1 MLFRP
6 LPQHFNLQESLTQT
20 GFATSFPGS
29 QVLSTSRL
37 AFLLEPQDVFD
48 FIIFPKRQGGR
59 PQSSRSLAHS
69 EKKKISSSPFALNL
83 WASLGSCLGKERRL
97 LDSFRQPRLAREASL
112 VWRPISMSVACYL
125 PSEFKFR
132 DKATFDKGVMAAES
146 SSPVTC
152 LVFFIT
158 WRKHFTKFC
167 FMDNNKC
174 KLQSKF
180 IDPTT
185 QYKHSNFTKF
195 VLQHY
200 FHKEEHSRQPCARIT
215 KERRYR
221 HLNEFDL

>member
-97 LDSFRQPRLAREASL
+97 LDSFR
-112 VWRPISMSVACYL
+112 
-125 PSEFKFR
+125 
-132 DKATFDKGVMAAES
+132 
-146 SSPVTC
+146 
-152 LVFFIT
+152 
-158 WRKHFTKFC
+158 
-167 FMDNNKC
+167 
-174 KLQSKF
+174 
-180 IDPTT
+180 
-185 QYKHSNFTKF
+185 
-195 VLQHY
+195 
-200 FHKEEHSRQPCARIT
+200 
-215 KERRYR
+215 
-221 HLNEFDL
+221 